1 MSEQRPVRAVL
12 WDFGGVILT
21 SPFEAFARYERE
33 TGLPKDFIRR
43 LNSNNPHD
51 NAWARLERGDVDMDG
66 FAELFEAEA
75 RALGQRLDG
84 RAVIGLLSGDVRP
97 EMVAAL
103 RAVRGRYRTACL
115 TNNVRSG
122 SGPGM
127 ARSAE
132 KAAQIAEI
140 MRLFDEV
147 IESSRVGVRKPEP
160 RFYQIACERL
170 GVAPEES
177 VFLDDLGINLKP
189 ARAMGMRTIKVDSPA
204 QAIAE
209 LESVLGHPLG

>member
-33 TGLPKDFIRR
+33 MGLPKDFIRR
-43 LNSNNPHD
+43 LNSSNPHE
-51 NAWARLERGDVDMDG
+51 NAWARLERGDVDIDG

-75 RALGQRLDG
+75 QALGHRLDA
-84 RAVIGLLSGDVRP
+84 RAVIDLLSGDVRP

-103 RAVRGRYRTACL
+103 QAVRGRYRTACL
-115 TNNVRSG
+115 TNNVRRG

-127 ARSAE
+127 ARSPE

-147 IESSRVGVRKPEP
+147 VESSRIGVRKPEP
-160 RFYQIACERL
+160 RFYEIACERL
-170 GVAPEES
+170 GVRPEES

-189 ARAMGMRTIKVDSPA
+189 ARAMGMRTIKVEDPG

-209 LESVLGHPLG
+209 LEAVLGHKLR